1 MKRSQIA
8 VLSVLGLIAL
18 IMLVLM
24 GIGRVAVG
32 KTVDFET
39 GDRPAGWENSG
50 ADASRTLDLTGFD
63 SVVVEGA
70 WMVRINQDDTYAV
83 ELRYPSGMEDQ
94 LLVDVRGNDLILDTR
109 DWHGR
114 SGEDLIAEIS
124 MPVLSEIRIEGA
136 SDATFSGFNED
147 SMDVVIGGA
156 ASIKGYDTEV
166 TNLTVRLQGIG
177 QMNLEDVQSV
187 NAEVNLEGAGEIRLF
202 MDGGVL
208 DGSLEG
214 LGSIVYSGIVSE
226 ENINVDGFGKVRFE

>member
-8 VLSVLGLIAL
+8 VLSLLGLIAL

-32 KTVDFET
+32 KTVDFNPE
-39 GDRPAGWENSG
+39 DRPGGWDSSG

-70 WMVRINQDDTYAV
+70 WIVQINQDETYAV
-83 ELRYPSGMEDQ
+83 EIRYPSKMEDQ

-109 DWHGR
+109 DWRGR

-124 MPVLSEIRIEGA
+124 MPALSEIRIEGA
-136 SDATFSGFNED
+136 ADASFSGFNEK
-147 SMDVVIGGA
+147 SMDVIIGGA

-166 TNLTVRLQGIG
+166 TNLTVRLQGLG
-177 QMNLEDVQSV
+177 QIDLAGVQSV
-187 NAEVNLEGAGEIRLF
+187 NAEVDLEGAGEIRLY

-226 ENINVDGFGKVRFE
+226 ENIKVDGFGKVRFE

>member
-32 KTVDFET
+32 KTVDFDSE
-39 GDRPAGWENSG
+39 DRPGGWDTSG

-70 WMVRINQDDTYAV
+70 WMVRIKQGENYGV
-83 ELRYPSGMEDQ
+83 EILYPSGKEDQ
-94 LLVDVRGNDLILDTR
+94 ILVEIRGSDLVLDTR
-109 DWHGR
+109 DWHAR
-114 SGEDLIAEIS
+114 SGEGLIAEIS
-124 MPVLSEIRIEGA
+124 MPALSEIRIEGA
-136 SDATFSGFNED
+136 ADATFSGFNED
-147 SMDVVIGGA
+147 SLDVIIGGA

-166 TNLTVRLQGIG
+166 KNLRVRLQGIG
-177 QMNLEDVQSV
+177 QIDLEDVQSV
-187 NAEVNLEGAGEIRLF
+187 NAEVDLEGAGEIRLY

-226 ENINVDGFGKVRFE
+226 ENIKVEGLGKVRFK